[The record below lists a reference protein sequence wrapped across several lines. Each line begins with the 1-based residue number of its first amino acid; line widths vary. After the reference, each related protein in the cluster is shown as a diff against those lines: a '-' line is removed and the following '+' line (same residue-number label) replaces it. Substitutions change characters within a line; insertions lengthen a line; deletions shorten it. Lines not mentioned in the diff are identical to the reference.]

1 MNLAKA
7 FAELQ
12 TGVLSITHDIKGHG
26 IPILD
31 YRSYVVKSLFPEN
44 PNHAVLK
51 DLSVAGVRKDFVQK
65 GLWQFGQLLSNKSFL
80 MIFIRVLEEQRTLST
95 KDFSNVASLLV
106 VAFQGKMEYCTD
118 VLNYE

>member
-1 MNLAKA
+1 MY
-7 FAELQ
+7 
-12 TGVLSITHDIKGHG
+12 VIK
-26 IPILD
+26 IKTKLFD
-31 YRSYVVKSLFPEN
+31 VK
-44 PNHAVLK
+44 
-51 DLSVAGVRKDFVQK
+51 VAGVRKDFVQK

-118 VLNYE
+118 VLKALMARAIKQHVREGEESARVFMRR